1 MTPAMLPGLI
11 PWFLIA
17 AFWVFVIWAITA
29 LIGVLRD
36 IRTELREMNG
46 NLRSMGREG
55 STEERS
61 LEPR

>member
-1 MTPAMLPGLI
+1 MLPALI
-11 PWFLIA
+11 PWFMIA
-17 AFWVFVIWAITA
+17 AFRVFVIWAIAA

-36 IRTELREMNG
+36 IRTELRKMNG

-55 STEERS
+55 STGERT

>member
-1 MTPAMLPGLI
+1 MTPAMLPALI

-17 AFWVFVIWAITA
+17 AFWVFVIWAIAA